1 MQCPN
6 TISVSVRN
14 LQRFYQIQINVD
26 GLLRN
31 ENVVGLKTDSSM
43 WKVRL
48 LVIHFVTYLSFQWD
62 T

>member
-14 LQRFYQIQINVD
+14 FQKFYQIQINVD

-31 ENVVGLKTDSSM
+31 EDVLGLKTDSSM
-43 WKVRL
+43 WKVR
-48 LVIHFVTYLSFQWD
+48 HFVTYLSFQ
-62 T
+62 